1 MPVLRTR
8 ESFDEQLGQLQQRLL
23 QFGSFVEAM
32 LERAVRALVEQDVV
46 LAQEVVNADDTAD
59 DMDLDIEQQCMKL
72 LALQQPMSR
81 DLRAIGTTMKVIS
94 DIERIG
100 DYSVDIAR
108 IAIKLS
114 GSDYFKPLVDI
125 PRMAELVRRMLR
137 RSIEGMVAGDLDVE
151 YQVVAMDDEVDE
163 TWRRLYG
170 QLVAIMQQQP
180 EVVPVAVPLLLVARY
195 LERIADHV
203 ENIAERVGYM
213 ETGRLEELKAHN
225 GTPGSPPSL

>member
-1 MPVLRTR
+1 MLRTR

-46 LAQEVVNADDTAD
+46 LAQEVINADDTAD

-72 LALQQPMSR
+72 LALQQPLSR
-81 DLRAIGTTMKVIS
+81 DLRAIGTTMKVIA

-108 IAIKLS
+108 TAIKLS
-114 GSDYFKPLVDI
+114 DHDYFKPLVDI
-125 PRMAELVRRMLR
+125 PKMAETVRGMLR
-137 RSIEGMVAGDLDVE
+137 RSIEGMVARDLEVE
-151 YQVVAMDDEVDE
+151 YQVVATDDTVDE
-163 TWRRLYG
+163 TWRQLYAE
-170 QLVAIMQQQP
+170 LIAIMQEQP
-180 EVVPVAVPLLLVARY
+180 DTVPVAVALLLVARY

-203 ENIAERVGYM
+203 ENIAERVVYM
-213 ETGRLEELKAHN
+213 ETGHLEELKAHDFKRPAPA
-225 GTPGSPPSL
+225 TE